1 MSTPTPPPTTVAPRR
16 RTSALKMMFWL
27 LLVPILLIVGYFA
40 VVLNWNYSTGE
51 RAGWVQKLSRKGWL
65 CKTWEG
71 EMAMVSMPGA
81 IPEKFL
87 FTVRD
92 DAVAESINKVM
103 GKRVTLHYEEKVGL
117 PTSCFGETRHFV
129 TSVLQVEEIPLA
141 PVSSC
146 RTDLRLLQV
155 RRLRLL
161 RRSRPHRHHAVNRS
175 AADRARHVP
184 GKELDATV
192 RDRRP
197 FRCVYAVPAPTI
209 ISHGPTNP
217 LLVSN

>member
-1 MSTPTPPPTTVAPRR
+1 MSSPIPPPSTVAPGR

-27 LLVPILLIVGYFA
+27 LVVPIVLIVGYFA
-40 VVLNWNYSTGE
+40 VVLQWNYSTGE

-117 PTSCFGETRHFV
+117 PTTCFGETRHFV
-129 TSVLQVEEIPLA
+129 TGVLQVEEIPL
-141 PVSSC
+141 
-146 RTDLRLLQV
+146 
-155 RRLRLL
+155 
-161 RRSRPHRHHAVNRS
+161 
-175 AADRARHVP
+175 VP
-184 GKELDATV
+184 GVVVPSKS
-192 RDRRP
+192 
-197 FRCVYAVPAPTI
+197 AVPPTTPSTSTPAAPPVHPAPPSTTPA
-209 ISHGPTNP
+209 SP
-217 LLVSN
+217 LPEPPPAKSE

>member
-1 MSTPTPPPTTVAPRR
+1 MSSPTPPPSTVEPRR

-27 LLVPILLIVGYFA
+27 LLVPIVLIAGYFA
-40 VVLNWNYSTGE
+40 VVLKWNYSTGE

-117 PTSCFGETRHFV
+117 PTTCFGETRHFV
-129 TSVLQVEEIPLA
+129 NSVVQVEEIPLA
-141 PVSSC
+141 PGV
-146 RTDLRLLQV
+146 V
-155 RRLRLL
+155 
-161 RRSRPHRHHAVNRS
+161 
-175 AADRARHVP
+175 VP
-184 GKELDATV
+184 SKS
-192 RDRRP
+192 
-197 FRCVYAVPAPTI
+197 AVPPTPPSTGMPAAPPPVQPAPPSTTPA
-209 ISHGPTNP
+209 SPSPETP
-217 LLVSN
+217 PAKS

>member
-117 PTSCFGETRHFV
+117 PTTCFGETRHFV
-129 TSVLQVEEIPLA
+129 TTVLQVEEMPLA
-141 PVSSC
+141 PGV
-146 RTDLRLLQV
+146 V
-155 RRLRLL
+155 VPN
-161 RRSRPHRHHAVNRS
+161 RP
-175 AADRARHVP
+175 
-184 GKELDATV
+184 ATS
-192 RDRRP
+192 P
-197 FRCVYAVPAPTI
+197 SVPAASPSTQPVPPSPLPSTAAPPTAPDT
-209 ISHGPTNP
+209 SPAKN
-217 LLVSN
+217 